1 MVRQSFTGSRIRT
14 FYLLVVLMTGFD
26 SVIFA
31 QEVQIWTDGYV
42 YNQIGKSLELKSNFG
57 LKKLEEKRKTIFL
70 SETGASIFGI
80 YGKRYRRFQ
89 DANTSASWNKVSD
102 Q

>member
-31 QEVQIWTDGYV
+31 QEVQIWTDGYA
-42 YNQIGKSLELKSNFG
+42 YN
-57 LKKLEEKRKTIFL
+57 
-70 SETGASIFGI
+70 
-80 YGKRYRRFQ
+80 
-89 DANTSASWNKVSD
+89 
-102 Q
+102 